1 MIFYRLLTCIVIYN
15 RSAQRKSCQK
25 FKEMGLSWVC
35 SESYSRCMKF
45 VLVSIRRQASIW
57 IVFRFLRYVCLSAC
71 LACVVES
78 QFPLAAV
85 LTLASASDSLVLT
98 VIILLRV
105 FPGNGSIAR
114 GSVCCHDF

>member
-1 MIFYRLLTCIVIYN
+1 M
-15 RSAQRKSCQK
+15 
-25 FKEMGLSWVC
+25 
-35 SESYSRCMKF
+35 
-45 VLVSIRRQASIW
+45 
-57 IVFRFLRYVCLSAC
+57 FRFLRYVCLSAC

-85 LTLASASDSLVLT
+85 MTLTSASDSLVLT

-114 GSVCCHDF
+114 GSVCCHDFWRRGVSDDVIMEFQFSRARYIL